1 MVFYDFCPVF
11 RFAADIPPARTKTA
25 QSTQTPHKSSLGQSF
40 RRLVGKL
47 RSASKEKRR
56 GKKGGSRSPS
66 PELDGGDGP
75 VAPPRS
81 RHRDSGTQTLG
92 MRRAGDPV
100 VNRYYLGEDPFGG
113 SIYGREKE
121 YDGVTPFRRKARR
134 GSENLLEE
142 ERNARSVSTIK

>member
-1 MVFYDFCPVF
+1 MLWIFLSFSLDLCISLF

-25 QSTQTPHKSSLGQSF
+25 QSTQTPVKSSLGQSF

-66 PELDGGDGP
+66 PELDSP

-142 ERNARSVSTIK
+142 ERNAR